1 MAEEG
6 KKEEEGVSG
15 VVTVPDSAWWL
26 GHQTCGLNPWRIRG
40 SLLAPRFHQ
49 AAQAWGELGVF

>member
-6 KKEEEGVSG
+6 KKEEEEVSG
-15 VVTVPDSAWWL
+15 MVTVPDSAWWL

-49 AAQAWGELGVF
+49 AAQAQG